1 MPPISLKKV
10 AIALLVIIAL
20 SRLDKLLAL
29 AAVIWQG
36 IYDSFEPLRNSPP
49 VARRSGV
56 GVHHDIQ
63 VDFQEDQ
70 VKGGDHRE
78 VNIECL
84 SLYCQPPNCQG
95 AEK

>member
-49 VARRSGV
+49 VARQSIVVLVLALVYITIFKLIFRK
-56 GVHHDIQ
+56 I
-63 VDFQEDQ
+63 
-70 VKGGDHRE
+70 K
-78 VNIECL
+78 
-84 SLYCQPPNCQG
+84 
-95 AEK
+95 